1 MFPEEGGQTA
11 WDKTQGRMLG
21 SVVSVT
27 VTEDREFKVGQK
39 SGPGETQQHHEH
51 SQGRKA
57 KKKPQIF

>member
-11 WDKTQGRMLG
+11 WDKTQDCVLG

-27 VTEDREFKVGQK
+27 VTEDREFKVCQK
-39 SGPGETQQHHEH
+39 SGPGKTQQHHER

-57 KKKPQIF
+57 KKKPQKF